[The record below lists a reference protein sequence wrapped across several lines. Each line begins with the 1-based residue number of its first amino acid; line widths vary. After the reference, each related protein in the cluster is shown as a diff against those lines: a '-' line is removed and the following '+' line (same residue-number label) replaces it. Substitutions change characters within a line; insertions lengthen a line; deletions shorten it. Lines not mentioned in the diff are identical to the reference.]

1 MSGIG
6 LSGEIAQNIALAKKE
21 TEIINDMKHRDMMEV
36 LKSQLAKDI
45 QEAKPTLKKSSIDNY
60 IASFGKFH
68 TLKEN
73 RYMKH
78 YYMRPSTIIKEI
90 YKMKGVSN
98 NTRKNYLSAIM
109 NVMVCY
115 KYNGKLCEGK
125 RRENAIAKYRG
136 AIYDL
141 RKKIDEAK
149 EKLKDGLTDKERDN
163 MISYEQVQ
171 AGFNMYNNMV
181 KMFRLD
187 KCPNGTKLTGA
198 EFDLLQRWVLTALY
212 SFIPPARNEY
222 ATLECGHRDW
232 NGVGHQVEQLPRD
245 KNYLIWDKERE
256 HNGQVFD
263 YEDMDLA
270 RDRWDAKKKFHIIIN
285 QHKSNK
291 SLGSRH
297 FIIYKNG
304 KTEIVKGKNVNLIE
318 TPNGLYN
325 VLKRWYELVWITS
338 GGGLDRPLFINKK
351 GGRMNRNSLTKYLI
365 TTYQRLYP
373 NKKISTNIL
382 RKAFH
387 SSKDAEFK
395 KEYEKKKVIAESMG
409 HSIGEAMATYTKEI
423 PK

>member
-6 LSGEIAQNIALAKKE
+6 LAGEIAQNIALAKKE
-21 TEIINDMKHRDMMEV
+21 TDIINDMKHRDMMEA

-60 IASFGKFH
+60 LASFGKFH

-141 RKKIDEAK
+141 RKKIDESK

-171 AGFNMYNNMV
+171 AGFNMYNTMV
-181 KMFRLD
+181 KKAGLD
-187 KCPNGTKLTGA
+187 RCPNGTKLTGA

-222 ATLECGHRDW
+222 ATLECGHRDIG
-232 NGVGHQVEQLPRD
+232 GVGHQPDELPRD
-245 KNYLIWDKERE
+245 KNYLVWDKYN
-256 HNGQVFD
+256 HQFK
-263 YEDMDLA
+263 LPA
-270 RDRWDAKKKFHIIIN
+270 CIHIIIN

-297 FIIYKNG
+297 FIIYEDGN
-304 KTEIVKGKNVNLIE
+304 TLFVKGKKTMTIE

-409 HSIGEAMATYTKEI
+409 HSIGEAMATYTKDI

>member
-6 LSGEIAQNIALAKKE
+6 LSGEIEQSIAEKEMNNIIYKTNQALA
-21 TEIINDMKHRDMMEV
+21 TEAIK
-36 LKSQLAKDI
+36 LQLAKDI

-68 TLKEN
+68 GVSG

-78 YYMRPSTIIKEI
+78 YYMRPMAIIKEI
-90 YKMKGVSN
+90 YKMKGVSD

-109 NVMVCY
+109 NVMTCY
-115 KYNGKLCEGK
+115 KFNGKLCKGK
-125 RRENAIAKYRG
+125 RRENAITKYRG

-149 EKLKDGLTDKERDN
+149 AKLKDGLTDREREN

-171 AGFNMYNNMV
+171 SGFNLYNNMV
-181 KMFRLD
+181 KKAGLD
-187 KCPNGTKLTGA
+187 KCPNGTKLTGS

-245 KNYLIWDKERE
+245 KNYLVWDKRGE
-256 HNGQVFD
+256 HN
-263 YEDMDLA
+263 
-270 RDRWDAKKKFHIIIN
+270 FHIIIN

-297 FIIYKNG
+297 FIIYED
-304 KTEIVKGKNVNLIE
+304 KTAILKGKNVNVIE

-338 GGGLDRPLFINKK
+338 GDGLDRPLFINKK

-365 TTYQRLYP
+365 TTYQKLYP

-387 SSKDAEFK
+387 SSNDAEFK
-395 KEYEKKKVIAESMG
+395 KEYEKKKIIAESMG
-409 HSIGEAMATYTKEI
+409 HSIGEAMTTYTKEI

>member
-21 TEIINDMKHRDMMEV
+21 TEIINDMKHRDMMEA
-36 LKSQLAKDI
+36 LKTSLAYYI

-68 TLKEN
+68 TLKKK
-73 RYMKH
+73 RHMKH
-78 YYMRPSTIIKEI
+78 YYMRPMAIIKEI
-90 YKMKGVSN
+90 YKMKGVSD

-109 NVMVCY
+109 NVMTCY
-115 KYNGKLCEGK
+115 KYNGKLCKGK
-125 RRENAIAKYRG
+125 RRENAITKYRG

-149 EKLKDGLTDKERDN
+149 AKLKDGLTDREREN

-171 AGFNMYNNMV
+171 AGFNLYNEMA
-181 KMFRLD
+181 KKAGLD
-187 KCPNGTKLTGA
+187 KAKQGTKLTGS
-198 EFDLLQRWVLTALY
+198 EFDLLQRWVLTSLY
-212 SFIPPARNEY
+212 SFLPPARNEY
-222 ATLECGHRDW
+222 ATLECGKRDDD
-232 NGVGHQVEQLPRD
+232 GVVWGLVVEVPGANYDIKNLPRD
-245 KNYLIWDKERE
+245 TNYL
-256 HNGQVFD
+256 V
-263 YEDMDLA
+263 
-270 RDRWDAKKKFHIIIN
+270 RDAFGTNSFKLIIN

-291 SLGSRH
+291 SLGSRE
-297 FIIYKNG
+297 FSIFRNG
-304 KTEIVKGKNVNLIE
+304 KVMLEIGNSKKSSE
-318 TPNGLYN
+318 LYPAGTCKSLYQ
-325 VLKRWYELVWITS
+325 VLDKWYELNYANW
-338 GGGLDRPLFINKK
+338 LHQPLFVNKK

-365 TTYQRLYP
+365 TTYQKLYP

-395 KEYEKKKVIAESMG
+395 KEYDKKKVVAESMG
-409 HSIGEAMATYTKEI
+409 HSIGEAMTTYTKEI